1 MWVNRKLRRDC
12 PGNPSRLGME
22 VLKRMA
28 SRENTSAGAEVASP
42 RRRGAANRDGGV
54 ERLSW
59 NRATLCHARSSMAL

>member
-28 SRENTSAGAEVASP
+28 SRETPRPGQKWPLLVDVAPPTGMVVS
-42 RRRGAANRDGGV
+42 RG
-54 ERLSW
+54 
-59 NRATLCHARSSMAL
+59 